1 MQELEAKFL
10 TASGSEPED
19 VIRRLQE
26 SLAWAGFRIQPQGR
40 RAVTDTYLDTPD
52 QSLRAAGWSFRERR
66 DAAGRR
72 VALKEIN
79 RARAA
84 VFDRDEIEQTVPDGA
99 DLRRL
104 EPGPV
109 RDRLSN
115 LLHPDA
121 SMAPLFTI
129 HNRRAA
135 YRLSHPDHPRGL
147 VEMAFD
153 QARVDTPQPL
163 DFSEL
168 ELELKSGPHELL
180 ASALAAAELEPELLE
195 ARLSKFER
203 GLIAAACDLTARS
216 ALRPRQLNTDSRWLD
231 LGVIQLKAQ
240 LAALRAYEPH
250 AWEGV
255 HPEGVHL
262 MRVATR
268 RGRAALDA
276 FGNALP
282 GRERERLAADLRWLT
297 GVLGRVRDLDVHLE
311 HLDGYR
317 AALEPYRRASLDNY
331 RRHLES
337 LRREAHA
344 ELVEALDAPA
354 YQQVLSDYRALL
366 KTAGRPEH
374 VSALRVCDVART
386 TVAPLLRRVLQRGR
400 AIDADSKPSRLHKLR
415 IEAKQLR
422 YQLEALA
429 PAYDG
434 TLAPVQSDLKKLQ
447 DLLGEHQ
454 DADVARA
461 HLADYRRNR
470 AAGKTERKTFKRLAA
485 YEKRRARRL
494 RKRFPKRW
502 TAFEHAAEGLIGKL

>member
-1 MQELEAKFL
+1 VQELEAKFL

-26 SLAWAGFRIQPQGR
+26 SLAWAGFRIQPKSR
-40 RAVTDTYLDTPD
+40 RAVIDTYFDTPD
-52 QSLRAAGWSFRERR
+52 QSLRAAGWSYRERR
-66 DAAGRR
+66 DPEGRR
-72 VALKEIN
+72 AALKEIN
-79 RARAA
+79 RARGA
-84 VFDRDEIEQTVPDGA
+84 VFDRDEIEQTVPNGA

-121 SMAPLFTI
+121 TIAPLFTI

-203 GLIAAACDLTARS
+203 GLIAAACDLAARRS
-216 ALRPRQLNTDSRWLD
+216 PQPRHLNTESRWLD
-231 LGVIQLKAQ
+231 LGVMQLKAQ
-240 LAALRAYEPH
+240 LIALRAYEPH

-268 RGRAALDA
+268 RARAALDA
-276 FGNALP
+276 FANALP
-282 GRERERLAADLRWLT
+282 EREREQLAADLRWLT
-297 GVLGRVRDLDVHLE
+297 KVLGRVRDLDVQLE
-311 HLDGYR
+311 QLHGYR
-317 AALEPYRRASLDNY
+317 AELEGLARTHERMRYIPSITRPDDEGTWKGVTGYLQDQIRNGRLEEISGVPLDPETSHVFLCGNPAMIEAAVETLEE
-331 RRHLES
+331 RGFTEWSRKNPEGRIHLE
-337 LRREAHA
+337 
-344 ELVEALDAPA
+344 
-354 YQQVLSDYRALL
+354 
-366 KTAGRPEH
+366 
-374 VSALRVCDVART
+374 
-386 TVAPLLRRVLQRGR
+386 
-400 AIDADSKPSRLHKLR
+400 
-415 IEAKQLR
+415 R
-422 YQLEALA
+422 Y
-429 PAYDG
+429 
-434 TLAPVQSDLKKLQ
+434 
-447 DLLGEHQ
+447 
-454 DADVARA
+454 
-461 HLADYRRNR
+461 
-470 AAGKTERKTFKRLAA
+470 
-485 YEKRRARRL
+485 
-494 RKRFPKRW
+494 W
-502 TAFEHAAEGLIGKL
+502 

>member
-1 MQELEAKFL
+1 VQELEAKFL

-40 RAVTDTYLDTPD
+40 RAVTDTYFDTPD
-52 QSLRAAGWSFRERR
+52 QVLRAAGWSYRERR
-66 DAAGRR
+66 DAEGRR

-79 RARAA
+79 RARGA
-84 VFDRDEIEQTVPDGA
+84 VFDRDEIEQTVPNGA

-121 SMAPLFTI
+121 SIAPLFTI
-129 HNRRAA
+129 RNRRAA

-203 GLIAAACDLTARS
+203 GLIAAACDLTARP
-216 ALRPRQLNTDSRWLD
+216 ALRPRHLNTDSRWLD

-240 LAALRAYEPH
+240 LVALRAYEPH

-268 RGRAALDA
+268 RARAALDT

-282 GRERERLAADLRWLT
+282 GREREQLAVDLRWLT
-297 GVLGRVRDLDVHLE
+297 GVLGRVRDLDVQLE

-317 AALEPYRRASLDNY
+317 AALEPYRRASLDAY

-337 LRREAHA
+337 LRRLAHA
-344 ELVEALDAPA
+344 ELVDALDAPA
-354 YQQVLSDYRALL
+354 YQKLLIDYRALL
-366 KTAGRPEH
+366 KTASRPEH

-415 IEAKQLR
+415 IDAKRLR

-429 PAYDG
+429 PAYG
-434 TLAPVQSDLKKLQ
+434 ETLAPVQRALKRLQ
-447 DLLGEHQ
+447 DRLGQHQ
-454 DADVARA
+454 DAEVARA
-461 HLADYRRNR
+461 QLADYRRSR
-470 AAGKTERKTFKRLAA
+470 AAGKTERKTFKQLGRF
-485 YEKRRARRL
+485 EKARARRQ

-502 TAFEHAAEGLIGKL
+502 TAFELAAEGLIEKL